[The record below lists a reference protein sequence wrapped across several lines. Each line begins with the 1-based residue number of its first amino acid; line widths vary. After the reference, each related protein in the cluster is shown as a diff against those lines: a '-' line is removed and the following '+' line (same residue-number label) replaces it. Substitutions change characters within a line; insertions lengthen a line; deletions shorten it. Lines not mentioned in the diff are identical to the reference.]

1 MKTEISRRRF
11 LQGTVALTVVG
22 ATAAA
27 TALANAELG
36 KEGKKSKIV
45 DFGLTKTQY
54 SDKLQEIPTLC
65 EMCVNKCAAI
75 ARIEDGVLTKLN
87 PNPLFPKSRNMLCAR
102 GNAGIQ
108 ALEDPDRLKYPLI
121 RVGERGE
128 GKFKRVTW
136 DEAFEYVKE
145 KMVTIIDEEKDN
157 RSTIGYC
164 AGEGMAEHTYTSFM
178 GDKIGSSNYVNH
190 GSICL
195 ATTIAGYTLTLGGY
209 GQADLENAEYVIMAG
224 ANRAEAIVTPDTMD
238 MFKRTKGR
246 GSKLIVIDPRFTNTA
261 AHADKW
267 LPIEV
272 GTDLAFVLALTYTVI
287 TEERYNKR
295 FAEENL
301 SDFEDYKKHILDH
314 NYTPEWA
321 EAITGIKADDIR
333 QVARDFMA
341 HAPRAIYY
349 QGRRTAWSL
358 QDYQLRRAQAIF
370 SAMGGGVDK
379 KGGIIFGKK
388 LPLGDHSI
396 NGPMYDNAQERIE
409 KDKAA
414 SIGASGS
421 WIAWR
426 NTIIDGSAP
435 YPVRAFFAYKQNPMM
450 SIPNTA
456 KTKQM
461 LEKMDLVVVID
472 TMPSDTVMMAD
483 VVLPESLYLE
493 REDPVKSFGGAEP
506 SIALRKKVVEAKFDT
521 KPVIEIMRGL
531 GMKLSKPLFEVS
543 KKYDEALQEEI
554 ADRGEKEVY
563 DEDGYDLADG
573 YRHSQESINHHM
585 VESVYGEDAW
595 KTLREKGVFYPDMDK
610 FFKKLSV
617 NEYEYYPEHKKS
629 YSIIKG
635 DLNNEPYHDTCV
647 DINEIAVLKKKF
659 RTATKK
665 IACALYNL
673 EKKKGVD
680 AMPTW
685 RDELYT
691 PTPEGRFKFIT
702 GRHGQFTQSGT
713 ANNALLLELLPENY
727 LWINKRV
734 AKEKGIAFADLVEVK
749 SSVGTIQIKAYPTEK
764 IGPNAVFF
772 IHGFGAD
779 SSELTLAHHRGAND
793 NTIIEDHYEK
803 TFGSAAMHET
813 IVDIRRV

>member
-1 MKTEISRRRF
+1 MKTELSRRRF
-11 LQGTVALTVVG
+11 LQGTVALTIVG
-22 ATAAA
+22 ASAAA
-27 TALANAELG
+27 TALAKTEQHT
-36 KEGKKSKIV
+36 KSKIV
-45 DFGLTKTQY
+45 DFGLTKTQW
-54 SDKLQEIPTLC
+54 SDKLEEIPTLC

-75 ARIEDGVLTKLN
+75 ARVEDGVLTKLN

-136 DEAFEYVKE
+136 DEANEYIKD
-145 KMVTIIDEEKDN
+145 KMVKIIDEEKDN
-157 RSTIGYC
+157 RSTIGFC
-164 AGEGMAEHTYTSFM
+164 AGEGMAEHTYQSFM
-178 GDKIGSSNYVNH
+178 SDKIGSSNFVNH

-238 MFKRTKGR
+238 VFKRTKGR
-246 GSKLIVIDPRFTNTA
+246 GMKLVVVDPRFTNTA
-261 AHADKW
+261 SHADKW

-272 GTDLAFVLALTYTVI
+272 GTDLAFVLALTYVVMK
-287 TEERYNKR
+287 EERYNKK
-295 FAEENL
+295 FCEENL
-301 SDFEDYKKHILDH
+301 SDFEAYKKHIIES

-321 EAITGIKADDIR
+321 QAITGIKADDIR
-333 QVARDFMA
+333 DTARDFMG

-370 SAMGGGVDK
+370 SAMGGGIDK

-388 LPLGDHSI
+388 LPLGSHDI
-396 NGPMYDNAQERIE
+396 NAPIYDNAKGRIE
-409 KDKAA
+409 KSKAA
-414 SIGASGS
+414 SIGSSGS

-426 NTIIDGSAP
+426 NTIIDGTAP
-435 YPVRAFFAYKQNPMM
+435 YPIRAFFAYKQNPML
-450 SIPNTA
+450 SIPNTK

-461 LEKMDLVVVID
+461 LEKMELVVVID

-493 REDPVKSFGGAEP
+493 REDPVKSFGGVEP
-506 SIALRKKVVEAKFDT
+506 SIALRKKVVEARYDT
-521 KPVIEIMRGL
+521 KPVIEIMRDL
-531 GMKLSKPLFEVS
+531 GEKLSKPLFKIS
-543 KKYDEALQEEI
+543 KKYDESLQEEI
-554 ADRGEKEVY
+554 EDRGEEAVY
-563 DEDGYDLADG
+563 KEDGYDLAQG
-573 YRHSQESINHHM
+573 FRHSQETINHHM
-585 VESVYGEDAW
+585 VSSIYGEDAW
-595 KTLREKGVFYPDMDK
+595 KTLRKKGVFYPDMDK
-610 FFKKLSV
+610 FFKKVSE
-617 NEYEYYPEHKKS
+617 NEYEYYPNHKKN
-629 YSIIKG
+629 YSVIEG
-635 DLNNEPYHDTCV
+635 DLIQEPYHDTCI
-647 DINEIAVLKKKF
+647 DLEEISVLSKKF

-673 EKKKGVD
+673 EKQKNVD
-680 AMPTW
+680 AMPKW

-691 PTPEGRFKFIT
+691 PTPEGKFKFIT

-713 ANNALLLELLPENY
+713 ANNALLLDLLPENY
-727 LWINKRV
+727 IWINKRI
-734 AKEKGIAFADLVEVK
+734 AEKKGIKFGDEVEVK
-749 SSVGTIQIKAYPTEK
+749 SRIGSIIIKAYPTEK
-764 IGPNAVFF
+764 IGPNVVFF

-779 SSELTLAHHRGAND
+779 SSELSLAQHRGAND
-793 NTIIEDHYEK
+793 NMIIEDVYEK
-803 TFGSAAMHET
+803 NFGSAAMHET